1 MISQILHKRGERC
14 ALQTTSTY
22 PVSEQNKVI
31 LAAGSSQASAEVC
44 PPPLTNAIN
53 SFFQGRSEIPQGS
66 TGKGVITLGPICS
79 SQHHGRDEKDPSR
92 AACALSFF
100 LNDLQTLQ
108 GAWNWHYSDRYT
120 RYCHLWPPA
129 GLHEGASSQL
139 CAEYF
144 ANTH

>member
-66 TGKGVITLGPICS
+66 KGKGVITLGPICS

-100 LNDLQTLQ
+100 HNDLQTLQ